1 MKKKSYFIHFLMSV
15 LPTLYECKFLI
26 GSMC

>member
-1 MKKKSYFIHFLMSV
+1 MSV